1 MIRTLLVAIAAVV
14 AAADVSA
21 QVVQSTTVMYD
32 VRSVQVVGNQA
43 GSRVLR
49 ITPRTGS
56 VVSISEAA
64 AVTTA
69 GAAAS
74 PGQVVDWVTT
84 AASPQVVVVRDAQ
97 NRVVS
102 AEFREKPVQRTTAVT
117 ETVTVPTVTKTVTY
131 TLSPRQAAIA
141 TRPRTDVWR
150 HAPVQTWLSNVPR
163 LVIVR

>member
-1 MIRTLLVAIAAVV
+1 MIRTSLVAIAAII
-14 AAADVSA
+14 AAADATA
-21 QVVQSTTVMYD
+21 QTVQSTTVLYD

-84 AASPQVVVVRDAQ
+84 ASAPQVVVVRDAQ

-102 AEFREKPVQRTTAVT
+102 AEFKEKPVQRTVVVT
-117 ETVTVPTVTKTVTY
+117 ETVTAPVVTRTVTY
-131 TLSPRQAAIA
+131 ALSPRQTAVV
-141 TRPRTDVWR
+141 TRPRSDVWR
-150 HAPVQTWLSNVPR
+150 YAPVQTWLSNAPR
-163 LVIVR
+163 VVIVR